1 MKCWYTKH
9 QYYLINMS
17 DEEFA
22 ARLEIK
28 LRKLFR
34 IDLYASETI
43 FKIVAQLRGMER
55 EIESNKQIAKE
66 NK

>member
-1 MKCWYTKH
+1 
-9 QYYLINMS
+9 MS

-22 ARLEIK
+22 ARLEIR

-43 FKIVAQLRGMER
+43 FKIVADLRGMER
-55 EIESNKQIAKE
+55 EIKSNEQLLKKA
-66 NK
+66 

>member
-1 MKCWYTKH
+1 
-9 QYYLINMS
+9 MS

>member
-1 MKCWYTKH
+1 MNYWYTKH
-9 QYYLINMS
+9 QYYLIKMS

-55 EIESNKQIAKE
+55 EIESNEQLSKK
-66 NK
+66 

>member
-1 MKCWYTKH
+1 
-9 QYYLINMS
+9 MS

-34 IDLYASETI
+34 IDLYTSDKI
-43 FKIVAQLRGMER
+43 FKIVAELRGMER
-55 EIESNKQIAKE
+55 EIKSNEQLLKNE
-66 NK
+66 

>member
-1 MKCWYTKH
+1 
-9 QYYLINMS
+9 MS

-22 ARLEIK
+22 ARLEIR

-43 FKIVAQLRGMER
+43 FQIVTELRGMER
-55 EIESNKQIAKE
+55 EIESNKQLSKNNE
-66 NK
+66 

>member
-1 MKCWYTKH
+1 
-9 QYYLINMS
+9 MS

-22 ARLEIK
+22 ARLEIR

-43 FKIVAQLRGMER
+43 FKIVTELRAMER
-55 EIESNKQIAKE
+55 EIESNAQLLKKH
-66 NK
+66 N